1 MVTKLC
7 RWPGIMSKVGW
18 LVDSFRGFRADAF
31 EAEAF
36 RADGS
41 TVFAG
46 GASVGRFDAA
56 ALMSAVTKIFA
67 GLLACLLLLSS
78 GASAATFGAASVPG
92 MAGDKNAA
100 RAQNLVGAGGLA
112 EAGGVVSANATSG
125 KCGASTKTRIK
136 PLILVVAGGITW
148 QNLQSQKS
156 STKNYLM
163 SYPATP
169 MNLVVRGYKDGTNP
183 DEQLAMLFSGR
194 RDKFAGEYRYSDII
208 NSPLAETLKA
218 AGCTFNVD
226 PSLPYR
232 YYYTDGKPLSRN
244 LADVTVV
251 KAISDSAGQI
261 TSKLRLLKARYGSSI
276 DVMTVSIASES
287 SLSGGDDRLY
297 LALIPSVQGA
307 NAAGE
312 KVRVPSTHQNN
323 LLQLTDIAATIAAR
337 YGAKSPERASGQAL
351 AQNPQSINKS
361 VFAGNRIDTLEQEQN
376 SSDNPAATKVTSARQ
391 ALIHSLINQDKHAR
405 ASRAV
410 MVYNTIIVVVFTLAV
425 VWLWRRKCLERRF
438 CNIKGAEFGST
449 QLLSLK
455 RLSVFAGVLPVGYLL
470 VNLVPWYLV
479 IVTRSFTIGDSTYQE
494 VDTFKTVALQVVT
507 TTAGAA
513 LIALVLTALINW
525 LTRKSASCSTSFIV
539 AAALNDLIWFG
550 DGISGNHLTFN
561 SPLTMNALVAGRFYG
576 VSNTAFAVGAVGAM
590 IALLA
595 WADWLKSRYSLSAS
609 LLAVSGVGLLLV
621 IADAAPFLGADF
633 GGALALIPTL
643 GVALVKLSGRSLRP
657 RILVLLGLIS
667 AGLLSGVAI
676 LEWLA
681 RRENSTHLGRF
692 GGQLLDGTFLATIGK
707 KLKALVG
714 PFIDANGQ
722 MGLMIVKIIVAL
734 VVVSL
739 VVVVWLRLYRA
750 TRRQGVPGVY
760 QLQLDTLTVL
770 LLLEVGLNDSG
781 ASMAVYSLFLLVPL
795 ACLMSLELPAK
806 PDTETTVTG

>member
-1 MVTKLC
+1 
-7 RWPGIMSKVGW
+7 MSKAGGFADV
-18 LVDSFRGFRADAF
+18 FRCFKEG
-31 EAEAF
+31 AF
-36 RADGS
+36 RADVGA
-41 TVFAG
+41 VFAG
-46 GASVGRFDAA
+46 GASVVRADISPA
-56 ALMSAVTKIFA
+56 ALVRAVTKIFA
-67 GLLACLLLLSS
+67 GLIGCLLLLSS
-78 GASAATFGAASVPG
+78 GASAATFGAATVSG
-92 MAGDKNAA
+92 IDGDKNVA
-100 RAQNLVGAGGLA
+100 RARNWTGTGAVA
-112 EAGGVVSANATSG
+112 SANTTSKCATG
-125 KCGASTKTRIK
+125 TKTRIK

-148 QNLQSQKS
+148 QNLQSQDS
-156 STKNYLM
+156 DTKNYLM
-163 SYPATP
+163 NYPATP
-169 MNLVVRGYKDGTNP
+169 MNLVVRGHKDGTSPN
-183 DEQLAMLFSGR
+183 EQLAMLFSGR
-194 RDKFAGEYRYSDII
+194 RDKFTGEYRDSDII
-208 NSPLAETLKA
+208 NSPLAKTLKA
-218 AGCTFNVD
+218 AGCTFTID
-226 PSLPYR
+226 PSLTYR
-232 YYYTDGKPLSRN
+232 YYYTDGKPLKRD

-251 KAISDSAGQI
+251 KAVSDSAGQI
-261 TSKLRLLKARYGSSI
+261 ASKLRTLKARYGSSV
-276 DVMTVSIASES
+276 DVMAVSIAAES

-297 LALIPSVQGA
+297 LALIPSLHGA
-307 NAAGE
+307 SGAEE
-312 KVRVPSTHQNN
+312 KIRVPSTHQNN
-323 LLQLTDIAATIAAR
+323 LVQLTDISTTIAAR

-376 SSDNPAATKVTSARQ
+376 SSDNPTTTKVTSARQ

-410 MVYNTIIVVVFTLAV
+410 MVYNTIIVVIFVLAV

-438 CNIKGAEFGST
+438 CNIKAVEFGST
-449 QLLSLK
+449 QLLSLQ
-455 RLSVFAGVLPVGYLL
+455 RLSVFAAALPVGYLL
-470 VNLVPWYLV
+470 INLIPWYLV
-479 IVTRSFTIGDSTYQE
+479 IITRSFTIGDSTYQE

-507 TTAGAA
+507 TTAGAT

-539 AAALNDLIWFG
+539 VAALNGLIWFG

-576 VSNTAFAVGAVGAM
+576 VSNTAFAFGAVGAM

-595 WADWLKSRYSLSAS
+595 WADWLKSRYSLRAS

-621 IADAAPFLGADF
+621 IVDAAPFLGADF

-643 GVALVKLSGRSLRP
+643 GVALVKLSGRSLHP
-657 RILVLLGLIS
+657 RILALLGLIS

-676 LEWLA
+676 LEWLL

-707 KLKALVG
+707 KFKALIG

-722 MGLMIVKIIVAL
+722 MGLMVLKIVVAL

-750 TRRQGVPGVY
+750 TRRQGAPEVY
-760 QLQLDTLTVL
+760 RLQLDTLTVL
-770 LLLEVGLNDSG
+770 LLLEVVLNDSG

-806 PDTETTVTG
+806 QQNQIEMLG